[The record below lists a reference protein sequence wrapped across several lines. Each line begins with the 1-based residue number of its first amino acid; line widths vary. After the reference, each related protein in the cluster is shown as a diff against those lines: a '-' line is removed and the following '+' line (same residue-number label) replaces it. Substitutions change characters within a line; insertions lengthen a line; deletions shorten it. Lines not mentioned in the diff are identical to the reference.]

1 MSGKQYL
8 ADTNAFIYL
17 LQKRPVVVSLLN
29 SDWFFSFITEIE
41 LLGKPRIGPGELKRV
56 RELLSVAKKLVHTDS
71 INEKAI
77 SLRQRYGIKV
87 PDAIIAAS
95 AWQYD
100 LPLITADVA
109 FTKIKEV
116 NILLLD
122 IA

>member
-1 MSGKQYL
+1 M
-8 ADTNAFIYL
+8 
-17 LQKRPVVVSLLN
+17 
-29 SDWFFSFITEIE
+29 
-41 LLGKPRIGPGELKRV
+41 